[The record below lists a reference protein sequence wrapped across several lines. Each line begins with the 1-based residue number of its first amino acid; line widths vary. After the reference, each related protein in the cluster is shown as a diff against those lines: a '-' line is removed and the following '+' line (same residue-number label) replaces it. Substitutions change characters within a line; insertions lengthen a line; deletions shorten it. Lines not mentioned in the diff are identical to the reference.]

1 MDNLVL
7 LKDEINQLLAR
18 YGVKFGIYK
27 NNEFHEQL
35 FPFDPIPRVIL
46 HEEFQELEKGL
57 IQRVNALNQFLL
69 DIYTKQQIVKDGVIP
84 EEFIFASPGF
94 LPQCQGIIPSKNI
107 FAHIAGIDLV
117 KGKDGIW
124 YVLEDNLRVLS
135 GASYPMIAKSTLPK
149 SKSYNIP

>member
-35 FPFDPIPRVIL
+35 FLFDPIPRVIL

-57 IQRVNALNQFLL
+57 I
-69 DIYTKQQIVKDGVIP
+69 
-84 EEFIFASPGF
+84 
-94 LPQCQGIIPSKNI
+94 
-107 FAHIAGIDLV
+107 
-117 KGKDGIW
+117 
-124 YVLEDNLRVLS
+124 
-135 GASYPMIAKSTLPK
+135 
-149 SKSYNIP
+149 